1 MSCKIE
7 RHVEQFVVLRLCGRI
22 DREELDTFREA
33 IGREK
38 VPVAIDLAE
47 VTLMDREAVR
57 FLAACELNGIGLR
70 NCPAYLREWVTKE
83 KDST

>member
-33 IGREK
+33 IRREK
-38 VPVAIDLAE
+38 GPVAIDLAE

-83 KDST
+83 KECT